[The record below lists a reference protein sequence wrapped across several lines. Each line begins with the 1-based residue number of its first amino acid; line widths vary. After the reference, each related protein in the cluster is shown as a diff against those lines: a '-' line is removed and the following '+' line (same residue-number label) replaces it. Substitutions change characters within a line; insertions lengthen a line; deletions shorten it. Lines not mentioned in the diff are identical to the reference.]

1 MRLLPTEHKDI
12 MNLLK
17 EAGLDNEILLT
28 KKTGWVHLKHKGGVF
43 SFHRKKVTSL
53 ESGKFIDSLEYYVG
67 MPRKPEKVEN
77 WLEVAEQLKA
87 WLEK

>member
-17 EAGLDNEILLT
+17 AAGLEDEILLT
-28 KKTGWVHLKHKGGVF
+28 KKTGWVHLKHKGEVF
-43 SFHRKKVTSL
+43 SFHRKKVTKL
-53 ESGKFIDSLEYYVG
+53 ENGQFSDTVEYYVG
-67 MPRKPEKVEN
+67 SPRNPEKLADWPHVAAR
-77 WLEVAEQLKA
+77 LEA